1 MSLAWFQ
8 FYISKGEVTN
18 PSARTSEATYDVK
31 VEGDSIEP
39 YLQIRI
45 RTNQKNIG
53 IDSDREIRTRK

>member
-1 MSLAWFQ
+1 MSSAWFQ

-18 PSARTSEATYDVK
+18 PSASTSEPICDVK

-45 RTNQKNIG
+45 RTNQKNID
-53 IDSDREIRTRK
+53 INSDREIRTRK

>member
-1 MSLAWFQ
+1 
-8 FYISKGEVTN
+8 VTN
-18 PSARTSEATYDVK
+18 PSASTSEPICDVK

-53 IDSDREIRTRK
+53 INSDREIRTRK